1 MGSARDT
8 DRTNDTNME
17 AYQKILFPYA
27 YNILGSVEDA
37 KDAVQEVLTNQLA
50 AEKEGIVN
58 EKNYLIRSV
67 INLAI
72 TTKNRNKRIARPS
85 EVWLPEPVATD
96 DAADRNLYLK
106 DILSY
111 SLLVL
116 MEKLNA
122 TERAVFILK
131 ESFDYSHQEIAE
143 VLSITEDH
151 SRKLLSRSKT
161 KLFKPGVA
169 ARTQE
174 QHLHTAALLEN
185 YIETIRQRDIHKLEN
200 MLADDIVLFADGGG
214 KVKVVA
220 NTCTGAAAVA
230 QVVLRAYHTYQS
242 KSRIL
247 FTWIN
252 YQPAF
257 LYYNKGRLVACQ
269 VFDIALSSSKILQI
283 NTILDPEKLKN
294 LQD

>member
-1 MGSARDT
+1 
-8 DRTNDTNME
+8 ME
-17 AYQKILFPYA
+17 DYPKILFPYA

-37 KDAVQEVLTNQLA
+37 RDAVQEVLSNHLA
-50 AEKEGIVN
+50 AEREGIVN

-72 TTKNRNKRIARPS
+72 STKNRNKRIARPS

-143 VLSITEDH
+143 VLSITEEH
-151 SRKLLSRSKT
+151 SRKLLSRSKS
-161 KLFKPGVA
+161 KLFKPGAA

-174 QHLHTAALLEN
+174 QHAQTAALLEN
-185 YIETIRQRDIHKLEN
+185 YISTIRQRDIHKLEH

-220 NTCTGAAAVA
+220 SSCTGAAAVA
-230 QVVLRAYHTYQS
+230 QLVLLAFHTYQS

-252 YQPAF
+252 HQPAF
-257 LYYNKGRLVACQ
+257 LYYNKDKLVACQ
-269 VFDIALSSSKILQI
+269 VFDIALADSKILQI
-283 NTILDPEKLKN
+283 NSILDPEKLKN